1 MGTIATTSQK
11 KLLSFK
17 FDAACARGLAVKPG
31 AGGAE
36 YVQKATAEA
45 DKCIGICQNTITAA
59 DEEGEVALPGGGAV
73 AKLGGTV
80 AFGDELASTTDGSL
94 IKVSAANKIVIAVAM
109 QAGVSGDLIPVEVV
123 RHKSTE
129 AQA

>member
-1 MGTIATTSQK
+1 MSIATTSPK

-17 FDAACARGLAVKPG
+17 VAAACARGLAVKPG
-31 AGGAE
+31 STKGH
-36 YVQKATAEA
+36 VQKATAEA
-45 DKCIGICQNTITAA
+45 DKCIGILQNTTTEA
-59 DEEGEVALPGGGAV
+59 DEEAEVALPGGGAV
-73 AKLGGTV
+73 AKLGGSCS
-80 AFGDELASTTDGSL
+80 FGDELASTTDGRL

-109 QAGVSGDLIPVEVV
+109 EDGVENDLIAVEVV